1 MAKHVL
7 WLALVALAAT
17 GCKKQHPSEV
27 EVARPGAGEEPPGP
41 PPYAPPPAAPVCVT
55 QSPR

>member
-17 GCKKQHPSEV
+17 GCKKDHPSEV
-27 EVARPGAGEEPPGP
+27 EVAHPGAGETPPGP
-41 PPYAPPPAAPVCVT
+41 TPSAPPPAAPVCVT
-55 QSPR
+55 GSPR